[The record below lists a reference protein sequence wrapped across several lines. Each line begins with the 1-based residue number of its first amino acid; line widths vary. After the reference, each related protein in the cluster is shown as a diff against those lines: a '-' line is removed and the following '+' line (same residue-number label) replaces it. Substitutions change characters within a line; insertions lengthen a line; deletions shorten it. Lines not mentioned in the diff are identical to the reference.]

1 MSYLGQ
7 ILWSTFKVQL
17 KRGRSGGQVVSVLAF
32 YSDKP
37 SSNPA
42 EVNNCFVKLL
52 LKGTK
57 INKKRP
63 ELVDLN
69 VHMTSAERYS
79 KLIFVFLFW
88 LK

>member
-1 MSYLGQ
+1 MPYLGQ

-42 EVNNCFVKLL
+42 EVNNCFVKVL

-63 ELVDLN
+63 ELVDL
-69 VHMTSAERYS
+69 MYT
-79 KLIFVFLFW
+79 
-88 LK
+88 